1 MTSRRIRTAAVG
13 SEMGRPG
20 WWRLSVRLASY
31 RGARQRSSDVWS
43 GSTAVEGYDSG
54 MGTHLL
60 LTYDFPPIG
69 GGIAR
74 MTGEIA
80 ARYPAGEL
88 VVSTGRTPG
97 DAESDAR
104 LPNRVDRLPM
114 PAARLRTLPGLIRWS
129 RQAADLAR
137 RDQVDFAWCGN
148 LKPALYPARWLRLRS
163 GIPTGLFVYGMDLL
177 LLREQVRASTMK
189 RRMARALLGDL
200 AAVAAISHWTADLCR
215 EVLGEIGVAAPP
227 GLIRLV
233 PLGTDPVIFHPGIDA
248 EAVRRRHGL
257 PGGRWLLTVARLTA
271 HKGIDT
277 GIRVLAMLATELPD
291 LRYCVVGSGSDR
303 AELESMAVRYGVGD
317 RLRILSGVPDRDL
330 PALYN
335 MAEVYLGL
343 SRQSERA
350 VEGFGI
356 SLVEASAC
364 GIPVVAGRTGGIPD
378 AVLEGESG
386 WLVDA
391 GDAVAIAGTVRGLL
405 ADEAE
410 RRRLGAGGRKLVE
423 THLNWDRV
431 AQQLRAIG
439 EEFSRAGKAIRPA
452 AR

>member
-1 MTSRRIRTAAVG
+1 
-13 SEMGRPG
+13 MG
-20 WWRLSVRLASY
+20 L
-31 RGARQRSSDVWS
+31 
-43 GSTAVEGYDSG
+43 
-54 MGTHLL
+54 HLL

-74 MTGEIA
+74 MTGEVA

-104 LPNRVDRLPM
+104 LPNEVDRLPL
-114 PAARLRTLPGLIRWS
+114 PAARLRTLPGLLRWS
-129 RQAADLAR
+129 RRAAELSR
-137 RDQVDFAWCGN
+137 REHVDFVWCGN
-148 LKPALYPARWLRLRS
+148 IKPALYPARWLRIRS

-177 LLREQVRASTMK
+177 LLREQARASTVK

-200 AAVAAISHWTADLCR
+200 AVIAAISRWTADLCR
-215 EVLGEIGVAAPP
+215 DVLGEIGVAVPS
-227 GLIRLV
+227 GLIRVV
-233 PLGTDPVIFHPGIDA
+233 PLGTDPVIFHPGIDP
-248 EAVRRRHGL
+248 EAVRRRYDL
-257 PGGRWLLTVARLTA
+257 PDGRWLLTVARLTA

-277 GIRVLAMLATELPD
+277 GIRVLAMLAAELPD
-291 LRYCVVGSGSDR
+291 LRYCVVGSGDDR
-303 AELESMAVRYGVGD
+303 TELEAMAVRYGIAD
-317 RLRILSGVPDRDL
+317 RVRILSGVPDRDL

-335 MAEVYLGL
+335 LAQLYLGL

-378 AVLEGESG
+378 AVREGESG
-386 WLVDA
+386 RLVDA
-391 GDAVAIAGTVRGLL
+391 GDAVGIAGTVRGLL
-405 ADEAE
+405 ADESE
-410 RRRLGAGGRKLVE
+410 RRRLGAGGRHLVE

-431 AQQLRAIG
+431 AQELRAIG
-439 EEFSRAGKAIRPA
+439 EEFSPAGKTIRPA
-452 AR
+452 GR